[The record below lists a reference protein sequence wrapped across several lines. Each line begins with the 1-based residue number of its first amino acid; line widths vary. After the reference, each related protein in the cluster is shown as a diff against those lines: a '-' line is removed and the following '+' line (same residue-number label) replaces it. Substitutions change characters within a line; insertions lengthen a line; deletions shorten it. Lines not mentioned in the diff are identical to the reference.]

1 VLVLV
6 DVAVGVL
13 VNVSVGEGVLVF
25 VGGTGVFVG
34 DMATL
39 VKNCTLSTCMS
50 SAPLELLC
58 H

>member
-1 VLVLV
+1 V

-13 VNVSVGEGVLVF
+13 VNVAVGEGVLVF
-25 VGGTGVFVG
+25 VGGTGVLVG